1 MLNKHKVNTDK
12 LEIRITAM
20 VGVALLT
27 ALTMASGRAVAD
39 NGQSE
44 DEVVTPV
51 GSLVAF
57 AGAAVPNGWLLCDGR
72 AVSRTTYSAL
82 FAAIGTAWGV
92 GDGSTTFN
100 LPDMRGRFLRGV
112 DNGAGR
118 DPDSTLRFAT
128 NGGNAGDRVGS
139 GQPDQ
144 FRSHTHVYG
153 MVVGGPAFGG
163 SGRGLITQGFPTSL
177 AGGSETRPINMNV
190 NWIIRW
196 RNEDRDEQLDALKA
210 RLEVLER
217 MVGEVAGK

>member
-1 MLNKHKVNTDK
+1 RGFWRHLGRVVSRHQLLGARRFLSQVSQGVCRNLARRLHNESLKRFHALRVSRIRANGLIQDGCTMLNKHKVNTDK

-72 AVSRTTYSAL
+72 AVSRTKFSAL

-92 GDGSTTFN
+92 
-100 LPDMRGRFLRGV
+100 
-112 DNGAGR
+112 
-118 DPDSTLRFAT
+118 
-128 NGGNAGDRVGS
+128 
-139 GQPDQ
+139 
-144 FRSHTHVYG
+144 
-153 MVVGGPAFGG
+153 
-163 SGRGLITQGFPTSL
+163 
-177 AGGSETRPINMNV
+177 
-190 NWIIRW
+190 
-196 RNEDRDEQLDALKA
+196 
-210 RLEVLER
+210 
-217 MVGEVAGK
+217 

>member
-44 DEVVTPV
+44 DEVSAPARREPGTPV

-57 AGAAVPNGWLLCDGR
+57 AGATAPSGWLLCDGR

-118 DPDSTLRFAT
+118 DPDSALRFPT

-139 GQPDQ
+139 GQSDE
-144 FRSHTHVYG
+144 FRSHRHIYNTFGPGPLYG
-153 MVVGGPAFGG
+153 GFGRF
-163 SGRGLITQGFPTSL
+163 SPQFTSTSP
-177 AGGSETRPINMNV
+177 AGGNETRPINMNV
-190 NWIIRW
+190 NWIIRSGVV
-196 RNEDRDEQLDALKA
+196 EDE
-210 RLEVLER
+210 ER
-217 MVGEVAGK
+217 